1 MTDKST
7 IRRMIRKVKTDLTPY
22 YIASAS
28 HAIIKRLEQHPRFQS
43 ADRICIYHALPDE
56 VQTQALIN
64 TWCCDKTIYL
74 PVIRQDKIYLS
85 LYQPHDAL
93 VAGKYGIGEP
103 AADHLLTAYDTLDLI
118 ILPGMAFD
126 SQGTRL
132 GRGRGYF
139 DTLLS
144 HPQFAGVYKIG
155 ICFDF
160 QKFTKLPHEPHD
172 VRVDEVI

>member
-1 MTDKST
+1 MAALAEHLKQAYMRSFAQTLAVSWLLKAFSF
-7 IRRMIRKVKTDLTPY
+7 
-22 YIASAS
+22 S
-28 HAIIKRLEQHPRFQS
+28 LE
-43 ADRICIYHALPDE
+43 
-56 VQTQALIN
+56 
-64 TWCCDKTIYL
+64 
-74 PVIRQDKIYLS
+74 
-85 LYQPHDAL
+85 
-93 VAGKYGIGEP
+93 
-103 AADHLLTAYDTLDLI
+103 DHLLTAYDSLDLI

-126 SQGTRL
+126 NQGTRL

-160 QKFTKLPHEPHD
+160 QKFTTLPHEPHD